1 MPASPNRFVVGALA
15 AFALVAA
22 AAALPAEAK
31 KAPKFASVF
40 VAKLP
45 GEPKGATSWKATT
58 KGPLGAGTGYV
69 YTDATGSLT
78 LSGFASKPGL
88 TTVTVLMNVNVFGG
102 MDLTN
107 VTFPVTRPAL
117 VVLSYTKTTIKLS
130 DPTHPKILAY
140 NYSSDVTQGATVTV
154 TSYDPVKNEMKGTL
168 DGTLSY
174 HQNEQ
179 DPKDDARDGKVV
191 TLKNAKFALKP
202 VGP

>member
-1 MPASPNRFVVGALA
+1 MPTSPSRFVVAALA
-15 AFALVAA
+15 AFALVAG

-31 KAPKFASVF
+31 KAPKFKPVF

-45 GEPKGATSWKATT
+45 GEPAGATSWKAAT
-58 KGPLGAGTGYV
+58 KPPYGAGTGYV
-69 YTDATGSLT
+69 YNDGVGSVT
-78 LSGFASKPGL
+78 LSGVATKPGL
-88 TTVTVLMNVNVFGG
+88 TTVAVLMNVNVFGG

-140 NYSSDVTQGATVTV
+140 NYSSDVTQGATITV

-174 HQNEQ
+174 HENAQ
-179 DPKDDARDGKVV
+179 DPNDDARDGKVV
-191 TLKNAKFALKP
+191 TLKGAKFALKP